1 MDHRHKPAIS
11 PRFLLGQA
19 RTQGGGAGAGRADA
33 DALNLLA
40 GWNATG
46 NTEITALKQT

>member
-1 MDHRHKPAIS
+1 MA
-11 PRFLLGQA
+11 A
-19 RTQGGGAGAGRADA
+19 RAPDRADA